1 MKMRFVLAAMLAAAP
16 FAASAAG
23 SGLSYTYVEGGYTQ
37 AKINENFDDFGD
49 VDASGGY
56 LKGSFEFSPSFYLF
70 GTYAKASDDETIKPF
85 EDVELKVTL
94 EDDLT
99 QAEGGVGYHMAWGE
113 GVDFI
118 AEVAYVSVERDIKV
132 TARLDGES
140 DSDSATIDQSGG
152 RAALGV
158 RGGNERA
165 EGWFKVGYLGGSD
178 FDGNFIGTL
187 GGQYKFNPTW
197 GLVGEVEVID
207 DVTRYT
213 AGVRASF

>member
-1 MKMRFVLAAMLAAAP
+1 MKKRFVLAAMLAAAP
-16 FAASAAG
+16 FVASAADN
-23 SGLSYTYVEGGYTQ
+23 GLSYTYVEGGYAQ
-37 AKINENFDDFGD
+37 ANINENFEDFGD

-56 LKGSFEFSPSFYLF
+56 LKGSFEISPSFYLF
-70 GTYAKASDDETIKPF
+70 GSYAKASDDETIEPI
-85 EDVELKVTL
+85 EDLTVRL

-113 GVDFI
+113 SVDFL
-118 AEVAYVSVERDIKV
+118 AEVAYVSVERDLKL
-132 TARLDGES
+132 AAHFEGELI
-140 DSDSATIDQSGG
+140 DRDSATIDQKGG

-158 RGGNERA
+158 RGGNDRA
-165 EGWFKVGYLGGSD
+165 EGWLKIGYLGGSD

-187 GGQYKFNPTW
+187 GGQYKFNATW
-197 GLVGEVEVID
+197 GLVGEVEVMD

>member
-1 MKMRFVLAAMLAAAP
+1 MKKRFVLAAMLAAAP
-16 FAASAAG
+16 FVASAAG
-23 SGLSYTYVEGGYTQ
+23 NGLSYTYVEGGYAQ

-70 GTYAKASDDETIKPF
+70 GTYAKASDDETIEPI
-85 EDVELKVTL
+85 DGLTVRL
-94 EDDLT
+94 EDDFT

-113 GVDFI
+113 NVDFI
-118 AEVAYVSVERDIKV
+118 AEAAYVSLERDVTV
-132 TARLDGES
+132 TARFQGES
-140 DSDSATIDQSGG
+140 DSDSATIDQHGG

-207 DVTRYT
+207 DITRYT

>member
-1 MKMRFVLAAMLAAAP
+1 MKKRFVLAAMLAAAP

-23 SGLSYTYVEGGYTQ
+23 NGLSYTYVEGGYAQ
-37 AKINENFDDFGD
+37 ANINENFDDFGD

-56 LKGSFEFSPSFYLF
+56 IKGSIEISPSFYLF
-70 GTYAKASDDETIKPF
+70 GSYAKASDDETIEPV
-85 EDVELKVTL
+85 EDLTVRL

-113 GVDFI
+113 RVDFI
-118 AEVAYVSVERDIKV
+118 AEAAYVSIERDVDV
-132 TARLDGES
+132 TARYGDDS
-140 DSDSATIDQSGG
+140 DSDSVTIDQKGG
-152 RAALGV
+152 RAAVGV
-158 RGGNERA
+158 RGGNDRA
-165 EGWFKVGYLGGSD
+165 EGWLKIGYLSGSD

-187 GGQYKFNPTW
+187 GGQFKFNRTW
-197 GLVGEVEVID
+197 GLVGEVEVVD

>member
-1 MKMRFVLAAMLAAAP
+1 MKKRFVLAAMLAAAP
-16 FAASAAG
+16 FVASAADN
-23 SGLSYTYVEGGYTQ
+23 GLSYTYVEGGYAQ
-37 AKINENFDDFGD
+37 AKINENFEDFGD

-56 LKGSFEFSPSFYLF
+56 LKGSFEISPSFYVF
-70 GTYAKASDDETIKPF
+70 GSYAKASDDETIEPITDGKIR
-85 EDVELKVTL
+85 L
-94 EDDLT
+94 EDDFT

-113 GVDFI
+113 NVDFI
-118 AEVAYVSVERDIKV
+118 AEAAYVSVERDV
-132 TARLDGES
+132 DAHGWVEDELVYEES
-140 DSDSATIDQSGG
+140 VTIDQKGG

-158 RGGNERA
+158 RGGNDRA
-165 EGWFKVGYLGGSD
+165 EGWLKIGYLGGSD

-187 GGQYKFNPTW
+187 GGQYKFNATW